1 MPNRKKYKISPL
13 HLKSL
18 GMTSG
23 INASNASQLKK
34 IEKIKI
40 KNTLPQVPLVELY
53 MRVDGVW
60 IHKGKSCGICHILMN
75 NPIVIEKH
83 RYICKG
89 KLKTTDDD
97 N

>member
-1 MPNRKKYKISPL
+1 
-13 HLKSL
+13 
-18 GMTSG
+18 MTSG
-23 INASNASQLKK
+23 INSSNKAQLKQ

-40 KNTLPQVPLVELY
+40 KVELPQVPLVDLY

-60 IHKGKSCGICHILMN
+60 IYKGKSCGICHILMN

-89 KLKTTDDD
+89 RKFDDTDT
-97 N
+97 